1 MKKTFIIT
9 EKEYA
14 EFEHLKNTYANCEI
28 CMRDFTKTVEM
39 LKRQNKD
46 LRNQNVYLK
55 ANANKVAIEKLEE
68 LLEFTHDEIVPQP
81 QYGHKPYD
89 KHNRALIVVYEK
101 VHSIIKELKGEKD
114 E

>member
-46 LRNQNVYLK
+46 LRKQNDDLK

-68 LLEFTHDEIVPQP
+68 LKAKIRKLEAIQISVFETI
-81 QYGHKPYD
+81 
-89 KHNRALIVVYEK
+89 N
-101 VHSIIKELKGEKD
+101 SIIKELKGEKD